1 MTQGNNALRAVGYA
15 RFSSD
20 NQRQESIDAQLRA
33 IREYCNRKNYILI
46 NTYEDAALTGTNDK
60 REAFL
65 KMITDSKQG
74 AFDVVVVHKLDRFS
88 RDRYDSA
95 YYKRELRKNKVHLN
109 SVLENLDDS
118 PESVVMEAVLE
129 GMAEYYSKNLAREVR
144 KGMNENALKCMST
157 GGAPPFGYSLTNEK
171 KFEINEIEADG
182 VRLIFRRI
190 LEGKGFDTIIH
201 ELNHLGYKTRNGNQ
215 FAKNSIYSI
224 IRNEKYKGVYVFNKS
239 SAKDY
244 EGKRNSHLYKSDE
257 DIIRIEGGIPAI
269 VSETDFD
276 SIQAIIKGRQRK
288 TASASAKETY
298 LLSGRIFCGECGKS
312 YIGNRKFAGRGKTK
326 HCTYRCNTRERKTS
340 DACTNK
346 EIRRE
351 YVERFVLERLAEVI
365 FDEKRIPALIQKYSD
380 YILKTNKDT
389 QAKLTELQK
398 QKSDIGRKC
407 NNLISL
413 IADTANPSLIAGL
426 EKFEKEKRDIEA
438 LISKIE
444 NNSGIVSVPEE
455 KLKEAFENA
464 RRLFLQGTLPQIK
477 QLIALYVQKV
487 IIHKEQVEVVIN
499 LLNLYGKKGKSHTHL
514 LNECG
519 FVGGGEPYRFVCTT
533 PLGSYRHNVEVR

>member
-1 MTQGNNALRAVGYA
+1 MLMTQGNNALRAVGYA

-33 IREYCNRKNYILI
+33 IREYCSRKNYILT
-46 NTYEDAALTGTNDK
+46 NTYEDAALSGTNDK

-65 KMITDSKQG
+65 KMIADSHQG
-74 AFDVVVVHKLDRFS
+74 AFDIVVVHKLDRFS

-118 PESVVMEAVLE
+118 PESVIMEAVLE

-171 KFEINEIEADG
+171 KFEINEMEADG

-215 FAKNSIYSI
+215 FAKNSISSI
-224 IRNEKYKGVYVFNKS
+224 IRNEKYKDVYVFNKS

-276 SIQAIIKGRQRK
+276 AIQAIIKGRQRK
-288 TASASAKETY
+288 TASASAKEVY

-351 YVERFVLERLAEVI
+351 YVERFVLERLSDVI
-365 FDEKRIPALIQKYSD
+365 FDEKRIPTLIKKYSE
-380 YILKTNKDT
+380 YVTKTDKDA
-389 QAKLTELQK
+389 QSKLMVLQK
-398 QKSDIGRKC
+398 QKTDIDRKL
-407 NNLISL
+407 NNLVSL
-413 IADTANPSLIAGL
+413 IADTANPSLMAGL
-426 EKFEKEKRDIEA
+426 EKLEKEKRDIET
-438 LISKIE
+438 LISKTEYSAGVILL
-444 NNSGIVSVPEE
+444 PEA

-464 RRLFLQGTLPQIK
+464 RWLFLQGTLPQIR

-487 IIHKEQVEVVIN
+487 IIHKEQVEVIIN
-499 LLNLYGKKGKSHTHL
+499 LLNLYGENDKSHNSL
-514 LNECG
+514 SNECG
-519 FVGGGEPYRFVCTT
+519 FGGGGEGSRT
-533 PLGSYRHNVEVR
+533 PVRNHIL